1 MFCTFLIVSNYII
14 LQLVLDDFHES
25 SIDYKSDLI
34 MSMMKK
40 VSIFGGSGV
49 SPLISAKS
57 SFLMLRRLLL
67 TISLGNSQSRSCSQF
82 RNHNFTAEE
91 ITKKLLTI
99 SMQER
104 PKTNKM
110 LRAEYF
116 N

>member
-1 MFCTFLIVSNYII
+1 MDVLYIFDRI
-14 LQLVLDDFHES
+14 KLHVLQLVLDDLHES

-57 SFLMLRRLLL
+57 SFSMLRRLLL
-67 TISLGNSQSRSCSQF
+67 TISLGKSQSRSCSQF

-91 ITKKLLTI
+91 ITKKLTI

-104 PKTNKM
+104 PETNKM